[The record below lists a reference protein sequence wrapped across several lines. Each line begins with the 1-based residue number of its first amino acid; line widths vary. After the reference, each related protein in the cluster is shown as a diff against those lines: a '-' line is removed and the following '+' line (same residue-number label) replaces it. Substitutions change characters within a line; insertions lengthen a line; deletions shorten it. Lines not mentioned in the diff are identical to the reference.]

1 MTSTSRAMLARAQG
15 GHGQRHVERVGEGV
29 VDLQAFGRIFVALYH
44 RSPTS

>member
-29 VDLQAFGRIFVALYH
+29 VDLQAFGRIVALYH